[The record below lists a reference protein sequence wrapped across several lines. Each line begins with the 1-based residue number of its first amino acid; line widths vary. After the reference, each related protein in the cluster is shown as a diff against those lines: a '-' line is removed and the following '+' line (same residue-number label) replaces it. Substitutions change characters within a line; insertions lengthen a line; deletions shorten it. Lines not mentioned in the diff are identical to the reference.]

1 MVCLSHNSWESSNIL
16 ENWQNYCIVH
26 GVFKFSMSFWYS
38 LKLRIKTLMGSLV
51 VSFLFPIK
59 KQENAYFLKKIQ
71 FHLFSWVKFYHL
83 LKVIIYFAMFVLKPL
98 IFITKFSC
106 HKSQVTYH
114 MTRDER
120 MADRFLVEFFFRG
133 NFFKLLKVYNK
144 LAYSIKNTSEGLL
157 HSTHYQVRVSKSKR
171 FSLQQ

>member
-1 MVCLSHNSWESSNIL
+1 
-16 ENWQNYCIVH
+16 
-26 GVFKFSMSFWYS
+26 
-38 LKLRIKTLMGSLV
+38 
-51 VSFLFPIK
+51 
-59 KQENAYFLKKIQ
+59 
-71 FHLFSWVKFYHL
+71 
-83 LKVIIYFAMFVLKPL
+83 
-98 IFITKFSC
+98 
-106 HKSQVTYH
+106 